1 MSFFSALNGLGFEKG
16 IFIELQIPNVFEEI
30 FSAIKNVFS
39 HFTRTLRKLSIV
51 ETIEVQEN
59 WTYGIDLEKGI
70 EVLKV
75 EKDRGVVRKTR
86 NALRDLFHE

>member
-1 MSFFSALNGLGFEKG
+1 MSFFSALNELRLEKG
-16 IFIELQIPNVFEEI
+16 IFVKLEIPNVFEKM
-30 FSAIKNVFS
+30 FSAIKNVVN
-39 HFTRTLRKLSIV
+39 HFTHTLKKLSIV

-75 EKDRGVVRKTR
+75 EKDRRAVRKTR